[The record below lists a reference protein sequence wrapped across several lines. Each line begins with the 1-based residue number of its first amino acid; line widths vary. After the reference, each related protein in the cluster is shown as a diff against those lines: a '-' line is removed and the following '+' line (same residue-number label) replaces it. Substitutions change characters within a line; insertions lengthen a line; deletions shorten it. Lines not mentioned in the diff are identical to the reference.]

1 MIILPLL
8 PFELG
13 IVKALASFI
22 AFAKPLTFIAVAFA
36 DIVPGA
42 VAIALSLFVWKKFRR
57 GTQGKEAVIVALVS
71 GIVARLGITSFIRVF
86 FDRPRPFEV
95 FGIMSTH
102 ETGYAFP
109 SGHAASFFGFA
120 FALWPYH
127 RKASIAMCAVA
138 VGMGFAR
145 VAIAMHWPSDI
156 VAGAVVGFL
165 GAWVT
170 RWGRRAF
177 AKSDPSTPLDQ
188 ARDKLLGMFFPKQNK
203 SAP

>member
-22 AFAKPLTFIAVAFA
+22 ALAKPLALIALAFA
-36 DIVPGA
+36 DIIPGV
-42 VAIALSLFVWKKFRR
+42 VAITLSLFVWQKFRHGIKGR
-57 GTQGKEAVIVALVS
+57 EAVVVALVS
-71 GIVARLGITSFIRVF
+71 GIVARLGITSFIRF
-86 FDRPRPFEV
+86 SIDRPRPFEV

-102 ETGYAFP
+102 ETGHAFP
-109 SGHAASFFGFA
+109 SGHAAFFFGFA

-127 RKASIAMCAVA
+127 RKASITMFAVA

-170 RWGRRAF
+170 RWGSKALL
-177 AKSDPSTPLDQ
+177 KGNPL
-188 ARDKLLGMFFPKQNK
+188 ALFGMFFPKKNK